1 MSYSVAVSNPV
12 TDTEDTTVTDRLRSV
27 MLPRNVQARMV
38 TRQQRSVTWWRDVG
52 AGVVT
57 AAAALAASLLYLL
70 VAMVVPLRLSPD
82 AQYWAGHAPQF
93 AFVAGFVLGAIVW
106 RRVVSRVSTPKH
118 GAFVGSAMA
127 LGIVAFVPILAGVY
141 VLLFPL
147 PLSIV
152 TRQGLHYAIQLYPE
166 PLWTAVDVTRTV
178 ATAWSPLVGALLVP
192 LGAVAGWASQR
203 RRRLSR
209 H

>member
-1 MSYSVAVSNPV
+1 
-12 TDTEDTTVTDRLRSV
+12 
-27 MLPRNVQARMV
+27 MV
-38 TRQQRSVTWWRDVG
+38 TWQQRSVTWWWDMG

-82 AQYWAGHAPQF
+82 AQYWVGHAPQF

-106 RRVVSRVSTPKH
+106 RRVMSRVSTPEQ

-127 LGIVAFVPILAGVY
+127 LGIVALVPILAGVY

-147 PLSIV
+147 LLSIV
-152 TRQGLHYAIQLYPE
+152 TGQGLHSIRNRCGLLSMLLE
-166 PLWTAVDVTRTV
+166 PSLLRGVRWSVPCSFPSERSQGGPLSVAAGSVGTDCVD
-178 ATAWSPLVGALLVP
+178 S
-192 LGAVAGWASQR
+192 
-203 RRRLSR
+203 
-209 H
+209 

>member
-1 MSYSVAVSNPV
+1 
-12 TDTEDTTVTDRLRSV
+12 
-27 MLPRNVQARMV
+27 MV
-38 TRQQRSVTWWRDVG
+38 TWQQRSVTWWRDMG

-57 AAAALAASLLYLL
+57 AAVALAASLLYML

-82 AQYWAGHAPQF
+82 AQYWVGYAPQF
-93 AFVAGFVLGAIVW
+93 AFVSGFVLGAIVW
-106 RRVVSRVSTPKH
+106 RRVASRVSTPKQ
-118 GAFVGSAMA
+118 GAFVGSAMG
-127 LGIVAFVPILAGVY
+127 LGIVTLVPTLAGVY

-147 PLSIV
+147 LLSVV
-152 TRQGLHYAIQLYPE
+152 TGQGLQYAVQLYPE

-203 RRRLSR
+203 RRLLSG

>member
-1 MSYSVAVSNPV
+1 
-12 TDTEDTTVTDRLRSV
+12 
-27 MLPRNVQARMV
+27 MV
-38 TRQQRSVTWWRDVG
+38 TWQQRSVTWWRDVG

-57 AAAALAASLLYLL
+57 ATAALAASLFYLL
-70 VAMVVPLRLSPD
+70 IAMVVPLRLSPD

-93 AFVAGFVLGAIVW
+93 AVVAGFVLGAIVW
-106 RRVVSRVSTPKH
+106 RRVVSRVSTPEQ
-118 GAFVGSAMA
+118 GAFVGSVMA
-127 LGIVAFVPILAGVY
+127 LGIVALVPILAGVY

-147 PLSIV
+147 LLSIV
-152 TRQGLHYAIQLYPE
+152 TGQGLHYAIQLYPE

-203 RRRLSR
+203 RRRLSG